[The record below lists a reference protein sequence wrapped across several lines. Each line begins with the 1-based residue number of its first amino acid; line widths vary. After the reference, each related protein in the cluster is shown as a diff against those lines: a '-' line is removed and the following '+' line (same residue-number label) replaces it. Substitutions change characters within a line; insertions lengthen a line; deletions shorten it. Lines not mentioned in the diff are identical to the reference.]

1 MRGASPGLTVRYVM
15 RDATIHNPDR
25 YMADLR
31 QILSQ
36 GRKRIGLL
44 LGAGAP
50 TAIRVDGDGRIV
62 EGGGTPLVPDVAGLT
77 DAVVNALSD
86 DDKEIIETLKLESTG
101 IINIETILTQVRK
114 LAQAIGSARVHGL
127 DASGYDAIAQRIC
140 EEIGTCVSAALP
152 LEPNPFSEVAS
163 WISGTRRLHSIEIF
177 TPNYDLLIEEALE
190 RARAPYFDGF
200 SGSYKPF
207 FDAASV
213 STDVLPPRWTRLWKL
228 HGSLGWM
235 VSGDTIVRTGSR
247 AATQLIYPD
256 HLKYDQVT
264 RQPYSALFERL
275 RSFLT
280 NPDTLLLCSGFSFL
294 DAHVCALLDEAM
306 AANAHSAIF
315 AFQYKPLAEEEAV
328 ASIARSR
335 PNLSVF
341 ARDGAIISGVDG
353 RWEPG
358 QLPSEEWEAIRHTFW
373 KLGSGSGDGEFLL
386 GNFAKLA
393 RFLALTQVNRLEYP
407 NEDAIDE
414 SDRMPVLSSIQEG

>member
-1 MRGASPGLTVRYVM
+1 MQNT
-15 RDATIHNPDR
+15 TIHNPDR

-44 LGAGAP
+44 MGAGAP
-50 TAIRVDGDGRIV
+50 TAIRVDGDGRLV
-62 EGGGTPLVPDVAGLT
+62 EDGGDPLVPDVAGLT
-77 DAVVNALSD
+77 DAVVSALSD

-101 IINIETILTQVRK
+101 LINIETILTQVRK
-114 LAQAIGSARVHGL
+114 LAQAIGSACVHGL
-127 DASGYDAIAQRIC
+127 DANGYDAIAQRLC
-140 EEIGTCVSAALP
+140 EEIGTCVNATLP
-152 LEPNPFSEVAS
+152 LDPNPFSEVAS

-200 SGSYKPF
+200 SGSYRPF

-235 VSGDTIVRTGSR
+235 VSGDTVVRTGSR

-280 NPDTLLLCSGFSFL
+280 SPDTLLLCSGFSFL
-294 DAHVCALLDEAM
+294 DNHICAVLEEAM

-335 PNLSVF
+335 PNLSVY
-341 ARDGAIISGVDG
+341 ARDGAIINGVAG

-358 QLPSEEWEAIRHTFW
+358 QPPE
-373 KLGSGSGDGEFLL
+373 
-386 GNFAKLA
+386 
-393 RFLALTQVNRLEYP
+393 
-407 NEDAIDE
+407 
-414 SDRMPVLSSIQEG
+414 